1 MTGNEIRTSFLEYFE
16 ERTHRV
22 VESSSLIPQDDP
34 TLLFTNAGMNQFKDI
49 FLGRKTPDFR
59 RAASTQKCIRAGG
72 KHNDLEDVGK
82 DGTHHTFFE
91 MLGNWSFGDY
101 YKAEAIEWAWDYLT
115 RVIGL
120 PADDLRATVHT
131 SDDEAEELWLK
142 ISGMPIEH
150 VSRHGDK
157 DNFWEMA
164 DVGPCGPCSEIHLDL
179 GTDRGC
185 RRDDCGPN
193 CTHCDDVHDARFI
206 ELWNLVFMQYYRDEK
221 GELSPLPETH
231 VDTGMGFER
240 LVSVV
245 QGTASNYD
253 TDVFSPIMRVLES
266 LSGETFVPGLDPE
279 GAPFRI
285 IADHIRSLTFAI
297 ADGGFPSN
305 AGRGYVLRRI
315 LRRASRAGRQLGLM
329 DPFLHELS
337 ATVIDSMGDSFPELL
352 VRREHVAEVIRR
364 EEEQFGRTLHR
375 GIDQFEDIAATL
387 EGKGEKQ
394 ISGADM
400 FRLYD
405 TFGVLV
411 DLTALMAEEKGLA
424 ADMDGYEVAMEEQ
437 RQRSRA
443 AGKFTQSGVEF
454 APDLKTEFVGYD
466 TLSTEGQVI
475 GVAEWTDQ
483 PNGAAIVLDQTPF
496 YAESGGQVG
505 DIGTL
510 AGEGFEFEVIDTQ
523 KYGDAVVHYGT
534 VTSGEATDG
543 MPVHANVTDER
554 RERTIRNHSAT
565 HLLQAALQEVLGD
578 QVHQAGSS
586 VDADR
591 LRFDFTF
598 GRGVESEELEQ
609 VERIANANIRENMS
623 VTTTFQSIDEARA
636 AGAMALFGEK
646 YGDIVRVVDMGSA
659 SKELCGG
666 THVRATG
673 QIGYVRI
680 TSEGGIAAGTRRI
693 EAVTGIAAEELAR
706 TESQRLERLG
716 STLRSVPEEVESR
729 VAALGDR
736 VKELERDLERTRKMM
751 STTDVDAWLRDA
763 GEIAGSKVLVQQ
775 VDVADSK
782 DFRAL
787 GDQLREKLGSGV
799 GVLAS
804 PSDGKLSVMVLVSDD
819 LVSRG
824 VKAGDIIR
832 DVGALVDAKGGG
844 RPHMAQAGGGDAS
857 KLPDLL
863 AKAPGMIAE
872 SLQS

>member
-1 MTGNEIRTSFLEYFE
+1 MTGNEIRASFLEFFE

-101 YKAEAIEWAWDYLT
+101 YKSEAIEWAWDYLT

-131 SDDEAEELWLK
+131 SDDEAEDLWLK
-142 ISGMPIEH
+142 ISGMPKEH

-352 VRREHVAEVIRR
+352 IRREHVAEVIRR

-405 TFGVLV
+405 TFGVPV

-505 DIGTL
+505 DTGTL
-510 AGEGFEFEVIDTQ
+510 AGEGFEFTVIDTQ

-534 VTSGEATDG
+534 VTSGEAADG
-543 MPVHANVTDER
+543 MPVHANVTGER

-565 HLLQAALQEVLGD
+565 HLLQAALQQVLGD

-598 GRGVESEELEQ
+598 GRGVESAELEQ
-609 VERIANANIRENMS
+609 VERIANANIRENML

-706 TESQRLERLG
+706 TERQRLDRLG
-716 STLRSVPEEVESR
+716 SSLRSVPEEVESR
-729 VAALGDR
+729 VTALGDR
-736 VKELERDLERTRKMM
+736 VKELERELERTRKMM

-763 GEIAGSKVLVQQ
+763 GEIAGAKVLVQQ

-832 DVGALVDAKGGG
+832 NVGALVDAKGGG